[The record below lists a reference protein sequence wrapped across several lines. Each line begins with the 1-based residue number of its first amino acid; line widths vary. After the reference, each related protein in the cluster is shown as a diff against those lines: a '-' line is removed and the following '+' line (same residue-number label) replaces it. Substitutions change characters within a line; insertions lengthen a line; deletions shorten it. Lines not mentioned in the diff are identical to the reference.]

1 MAKRRVIATTSE
13 LIRPKQ
19 MLKPLE
25 AAEADEEVE
34 EEDGEHRQEVWEGLI
49 ESYNPDEANEEGQEG
64 DDLFDDYQDKGLS
77 QEMVAEK
84 EEEQGREPKT
94 LKSPVKVTKAERE
107 KHECTHAPFQS
118 WCKYCVKAR
127 GVNKAHKK
135 KKGKGI
141 ENEDLEKVPR
151 VSMDYW
157 FMSKK
162 DEAAKTNPLIV
173 MVNESSTE
181 RYARATGRKG
191 VGQENE
197 MM

>member
-1 MAKRRVIATTSE
+1 MKAKRRVIATTSE

-34 EEDGEHRQEVWEGLI
+34 EEDGENRQELWEGLI
-49 ESYNPDEANEEGQEG
+49 DGYNPDEANEEGQEVDEQEG
-64 DDLFDDYQDKGLS
+64 DDLFADYQDKSLS

-84 EEEQGREPKT
+84 EEEQGHEPKT

-118 WCKYCVKAR
+118 WCKYCVKAS

-135 KKGKGI
+135 NVK
-141 ENEDLEKVPR
+141 E
-151 VSMDYW
+151 
-157 FMSKK
+157 
-162 DEAAKTNPLIV
+162 
-173 MVNESSTE
+173 
-181 RYARATGRKG
+181 
-191 VGQENE
+191 
-197 MM
+197 

>member
-49 ESYNPDEANEEGQEG
+49 ESYNPDESNEEGQEG

-107 KHECTHAPFQS
+107 RHECTHAPFQS

-127 GVNKAHKK
+127 GVNKSHKK
-135 KKGKGI
+135 KKGKEI

-151 VSMDYW
+151 VSMDLW
-157 FMSKK
+157 LS
-162 DEAAKTNPLIV
+162 LIHI
-173 MVNESSTE
+173 
-181 RYARATGRKG
+181 
-191 VGQENE
+191 
-197 MM
+197 

>member
-1 MAKRRVIATTSE
+1 MANRRVIATTSE

-25 AAEADEEVE
+25 AAEAEEEVE
-34 EEDGEHRQEVWEGLI
+34 EVDGEHRQEVWEGLI
-49 ESYNPDEANEEGQEG
+49 ESYNPDESNEEGQEG
-64 DDLFDDYQDKGLS
+64 DDLFDDYQGKGLS

-107 KHECTHAPFQS
+107 RHECTHAPFQS

-135 KKGKGI
+135 KNGKEI

-157 FMSKK
+157 FMSQK

-181 RYARATGRKG
+181 RYARATVR
-191 VGQENE
+191 
-197 MM
+197 